1 MIKNVNNLVNNL
13 LLFYIDT
20 MELSFYIRQSLL
32 YQCLS
37 VFKENEKQQKIV
49 SLSSKSCIF
58 YRNDGCLVIF
68 FRIGVTY

>member
-49 SLSSKSCIF
+49 SFIEMT
-58 YRNDGCLVIF
+58 DV
-68 FRIGVTY
+68 